1 MSNNKLLRSINA
13 GSVGP
18 RNSMTRPPGSGQ
30 ARENGE
36 HRFRQAPEPTAKR
49 QKRSPSSSTILSKF
63 FGKKS
68 STELLHDFI
77 EDDSEGGFNS
87 ESRVE
92 HGESSRREI
101 HDLTQDG
108 SQADT
113 IDLASTTSAGKQSAS
128 TGVVE
133 YRMANPKS
141 KTNRRALRKSRA
153 GKTGV
158 SSRDSDE
165 ARSSRDHLS
174 PSAHQASNH
183 MSHEQGQDTP
193 LSHVSSDILAHSD
206 QANRS
211 QPATKRKRV
220 PRSGGSEDELAHSET
235 HMYES
240 RTKKKT
246 TNFTHMLNRRL
257 KSRADIP
264 PTVFMSTKSTAE
276 GHKSQSSPPSLPDI
290 LVANAASGK
299 FAYSSASQ
307 PDHKIMLH
315 LGDSAATVIN
325 VAERVTLRLP
335 WLEIQRSKVN
345 KVFHAATHSPFVVI
359 KRSAVDTLSPNLALE
374 FGHKGDVVS
383 LLAWLSQKSSET
395 VQEKSVEELK
405 KMFNKHFEESSDY
418 ERRAPPFTE
427 ARLQPSSPVE
437 RTQLKFRI
445 PENPRDPFNPQSNRP
460 LKKLKDNMQESI
472 PDVSDIPGRENDVVS
487 VVTRSQGPETRRT
500 KRSSPLPLLD
510 IAPNRWTEK
519 NPDWDKNWH
528 RSLVFPA
535 TGKDRATVDRDDISR
550 LDEGE
555 FLNDNLIS
563 FYFRYLQTR
572 LQAERPD
579 VLQKVHFFNTFFF
592 AKLKPSRGKINYEG
606 VKSWTAK
613 VDLLSYDYIVV
624 PVNENMHWYLAIIY
638 NAPRMLADGQGK
650 EVSVDLETINVDQ
663 VATGAS
669 LRTSPLE
676 QDLEIAVLDSEGA
689 KAAARSQSSIGTID
703 ILPQSSATKS
713 PNTGAVKNG
722 KRKSAGGLQKF
733 SSEEPKIIT
742 LDSLG
747 SSHSVTCKHL
757 KDYLVEEA
765 RHKKNAELAKVP
777 GGMTAKKIPEQNN
790 HCDCGVF
797 ILGYMEEFLKDP
809 DGAVRKLLQ
818 KEEMGWDIN
827 PSEIRAKVRRL
838 LFTLQHEQE
847 DRLEA
852 EKARKRQR
860 KFAKES
866 GSSGPSASQSGQSS
880 PKEPPESSRT
890 PQSKREITSPLANG
904 IKSPAVAALQRVM
917 SATRSPKTS
926 TSPDKFPQPRSLI
939 IDEDPKFVVP
949 LDDDSSLDAKTSG
962 SGEVLHSAR
971 ESPQGASQVP
981 VDLTTAEPDDATKGT
996 PIKRSRPKFVERLS
1010 SSPSNAPSVSEPR
1023 AVKRDR
1029 SESPEITHV
1038 EKRRSQ
1044 KSSSAQPRALTLSPK
1059 VLPSIESDKP
1069 AAHGPQYDGIDR
1081 SFDIASR

>member
-1 MSNNKLLRSINA
+1 
-13 GSVGP
+13 
-18 RNSMTRPPGSGQ
+18 MTRPSGGGQ

-36 HRFRQAPEPTAKR
+36 HRFRHALEPTAKR
-49 QKRSPSSSTILSKF
+49 QKRNPSGGDTLSRF
-63 FGKKS
+63 FVIKKS
-68 STELLHDFI
+68 STEPPHDVI
-77 EDDSEGGFNS
+77 EDDSEGGFIS
-87 ESRVE
+87 EPRLE

-113 IDLASTTSAGKQSAS
+113 IDFASTTSAGKQSAS
-128 TGVVE
+128 AGVGE
-133 YRMANPKS
+133 YRMVNPRN
-141 KTNRRALRKSRA
+141 KTNHRALRKSRA
-153 GKTGV
+153 GRTGV

-165 ARSSRDHLS
+165 APSSRDHLS
-174 PSAHQASNH
+174 PSAHQAPNH
-183 MSHEQGQDTP
+183 MSHEPGQDTP
-193 LSHVSSDILAHSD
+193 LSHVTSDILAHPD

-220 PRSGGSEDELAHSET
+220 PAVTIGGSEDELAHSET
-235 HMYES
+235 PMYEP

-246 TNFTHMLNRRL
+246 TNFTGMMNRRF
-257 KSRADIP
+257 KSRADISR
-264 PTVFMSTKSTAE
+264 TAFTSTKSTAE
-276 GHKSQSSPPSLPDI
+276 GHKSQSSPPRLPDI

-307 PDHKIMLH
+307 PGHKIMLH
-315 LGDSAATVIN
+315 LEDSVATVIN
-325 VAERVTLRLP
+325 AAEGQTLRLP
-335 WLEIQRSKVN
+335 WLQIQRSKVN
-345 KVFHAATHSPFVVI
+345 RVLHAATHSPFVVI

-374 FGHKGDVVS
+374 FCDNDGAVS
-383 LLAWLSQKSSET
+383 LLAWLTQKPIET
-395 VQEKSVEELK
+395 IEEKPVEDLK
-405 KMFNKHFEESSDY
+405 RMFNKHFEESSDY

-427 ARLQPSSPVE
+427 ARLQLSSPVE

-445 PENPRDPFNPQSNRP
+445 PENLRDPFNPQSKRP
-460 LKKLKDNMQESI
+460 VKKLKDNMRESI
-472 PDVSDIPGRENDVVS
+472 ADVSEIHGRENDVVS
-487 VVTRSQGPETRRT
+487 AVTRSQRPETRRT
-500 KRSSPLPLLD
+500 RRSPPLPLLE

-638 NAPRMLADGQGK
+638 NAPRMLAHNQGK
-650 EVSVDLETINVDQ
+650 EVSVDPKTIDVDR
-663 VATGAS
+663 VVTGAS

-676 QDLEIAVLDSEGA
+676 QDLDIAVLDSEGA
-689 KAAARSQSSIGTID
+689 KTAARSPSSIGTID

-713 PNTGAVKNG
+713 PNTSAVKNG

-757 KDYLVEEA
+757 RDYLVEEA
-765 RHKKNAELAKVP
+765 RHKKNVELAKVP
-777 GGMTAKKIPEQNN
+777 GGMTAKKIPEQDN

-797 ILGYMEEFLKDP
+797 VLGYMEEFLKDP

-818 KEEMGWDIN
+818 KEDMGWDIN

-838 LFTLQHEQE
+838 LFSLQSEQE
-847 DRLEA
+847 DRREA
-852 EKARKRQR
+852 EKARKRER
-860 KFAKES
+860 KLAKEP

-880 PKEPPESSRT
+880 PNEPPESSRT
-890 PQSKREITSPLANG
+890 PQSKQEIASPVANG
-904 IKSPAVAALQRVM
+904 IKSPAVAALERVM
-917 SATRSPKTS
+917 SATTSPKTS
-926 TSPDKFPQPRSLI
+926 TSPNRFPQPRGLI
-939 IDEDPKFVVP
+939 ISEDPKFVVP

-962 SGEVLHSAR
+962 SGEVVHSAR
-971 ESPQGASQVP
+971 ESPQAASQVP
-981 VDLTTAEPDDATKGT
+981 VDLTTAEPDDDTKAT
-996 PIKRSRPKFVERLS
+996 PIKRSIPEFIARLS
-1010 SSPSNAPSVSEPR
+1010 SSPSNRPSTSEPR

-1029 SESPEITHV
+1029 SESPEIIHV

>member
-1 MSNNKLLRSINA
+1 
-13 GSVGP
+13 
-18 RNSMTRPPGSGQ
+18 MTRPPGGGQ

-36 HRFRQAPEPTAKR
+36 HRFRQALEPTAKR
-49 QKRSPSSSTILSKF
+49 QKRSPSGSAILSKF
-63 FGKKS
+63 FVSKKS
-68 STELLHDFI
+68 STEPPHDVI

-87 ESRVE
+87 ESRLE
-92 HGESSRREI
+92 HGESSKREI

-113 IDLASTTSAGKQSAS
+113 IDFASTTSAGKQSAS
-128 TGVVE
+128 TSVME
-133 YRMANPKS
+133 YRLANPKS
-141 KTNRRALRKSRA
+141 KTNGRALRKSRA

-158 SSRDSDE
+158 SSRDSDD

-183 MSHEQGQDTP
+183 MSHEPGQDTP
-193 LSHVSSDILAHSD
+193 LSHVTSDIWAHSD

-220 PRSGGSEDELAHSET
+220 PTVKIGDSEDELAQSET
-235 HMYES
+235 HMYEP

-246 TNFTHMLNRRL
+246 TNFTDMNRRF
-257 KSRADIP
+257 KSRADIL
-264 PTVFMSTKSTAE
+264 PTAFVSTKSTAE

-290 LVANAASGK
+290 LVVNAASGK

-307 PDHKIMLH
+307 PGHKIMLH
-315 LGDSAATVIN
+315 LEDSVATVIN
-325 VAERVTLRLP
+325 AAERRTLGLP

-345 KVFHAATHSPFVVI
+345 RVIHAATHSPFVVI
-359 KRSAVDTLSPNLALE
+359 KRSAVDTFSPNLALE
-374 FGHKGDVVS
+374 FGHKDGVVS
-383 LLAWLSQKSSET
+383 LLAWLSQKPTET
-395 VQEKSVEELK
+395 IQEKPVEELK

-427 ARLQPSSPVE
+427 ARLQLSSPVE

-445 PENPRDPFNPQSNRP
+445 PENLRDPFNPQSKRP
-460 LKKLKDNMQESI
+460 VKKLKDNMRESI
-472 PDVSDIPGRENDVVS
+472 ADVSEIPGRENDVVS

-500 KRSSPLPLLD
+500 RRSPPLPLLE

-519 NPDWDKNWH
+519 NPDWDKHWH

-638 NAPRMLADGQGK
+638 NAPQMLAHSQEK
-650 EVSVDLETINVDQ
+650 EVSVDPETINVDR
-663 VATGAS
+663 VVTEAS

-676 QDLEIAVLDSEGA
+676 QDLDIAVLDSEGA

-713 PNTGAVKNG
+713 PNTSAVKNG

-757 KDYLVEEA
+757 RDYLVEEA
-765 RHKKNAELAKVP
+765 RHKKNVELAKIP
-777 GGMTAKKIPEQNN
+777 GGMTAKKIPEQDN

-797 ILGYMEEFLKDP
+797 VLGYMEEFLKDP

-818 KEEMGWDIN
+818 KEDMGWDIN

-838 LFTLQHEQE
+838 LFSLQHEQE

-860 KFAKES
+860 KLAKEPS
-866 GSSGPSASQSGQSS
+866 SSGPSASQSGQSS

-890 PQSKREITSPLANG
+890 PQSKREIASPLANG

-917 SATRSPKTS
+917 SATTSPKTS
-926 TSPDKFPQPRSLI
+926 TSPDRFPQPRSLI
-939 IDEDPKFVVP
+939 IGEDPKFVVP
-949 LDDDSSLDAKTSG
+949 LDDDSSLDAKNSG

-971 ESPQGASQVP
+971 ESPQAASQVP
-981 VDLTTAEPDDATKGT
+981 VDLTTAEPDDDTKAT
-996 PIKRSRPKFVERLS
+996 PIKRSIPNFIARLS
-1010 SSPSNAPSVSEPR
+1010 SSPPNPPSTSEPR